1 MDKFEL
7 KEMKR
12 IRPIK
17 NNWKDWLMNYI
28 PEPMRKSVGGFKD
41 KGLYIKYVGGGAGGF
56 LWGHEIV

>member
-41 KGLYIKYVGGGAGGF
+41 KGLYIKYVGGGAGGI